1 MDSSQVLAKLFYLKN
16 TSTWTREKPFTLFI
30 DVSKV
35 SGAQNS
41 NIEKD
46 PIDKIP
52 IRDVRS
58 CELSLELDQNGFEVM
73 DLEQEGHTPMC
84 FDEEDWIENEYL
96 KFLCNKIK
104 ERLGAKEVRPYEYKK
119 RYRHPGFG
127 DTRLRGDDRFD
138 PPIPQ
143 VHADMTSEYGKHFLE
158 QNWPEAI
165 NSERLQVLNV
175 WRPLINHITEWPLAL
190 CDYKSVDRDSDLIST
205 DQVKPAKG
213 PGTTDST
220 FAIVESYV
228 SFHNPRHTWYY
239 LKNQTFNEGW
249 LFKIYDS
256 KESAAQGPGEK
267 PRRSIETRLMVAY

>member
-104 ERLGAKEVRPYEYKK
+104 ERLGAKEVRPYEYKVPAHTPIYQHLNELNMLTTHF
-119 RYRHPGFG
+119 RSGI
-127 DTRLRGDDRFD
+127 DTQALGILVFAVMTGSILRFLKSMPVSGS
-138 PPIPQ
+138 
-143 VHADMTSEYGKHFLE
+143 TSMKDF
-158 QNWPEAI
+158 
-165 NSERLQVLNV
+165 
-175 WRPLINHITEWPLAL
+175 
-190 CDYKSVDRDSDLIST
+190 
-205 DQVKPAKG
+205 
-213 PGTTDST
+213 
-220 FAIVESYV
+220 
-228 SFHNPRHTWYY
+228 
-239 LKNQTFNEGW
+239 
-249 LFKIYDS
+249 
-256 KESAAQGPGEK
+256 
-267 PRRSIETRLMVAY
+267 